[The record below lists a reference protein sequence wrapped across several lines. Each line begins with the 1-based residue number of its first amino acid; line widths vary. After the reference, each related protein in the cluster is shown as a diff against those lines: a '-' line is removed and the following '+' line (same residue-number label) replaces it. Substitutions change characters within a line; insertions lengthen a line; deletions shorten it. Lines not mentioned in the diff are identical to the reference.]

1 MMEQLMLAVLLAV
14 LLGIVADVAM
24 AAQIKDN
31 LELPEYYKRPAKIL
45 HNICL
50 AESGAME
57 SKLKQCMDG
66 VLHDDR
72 EVKCYIHCLFDK
84 VDVIDEATGQ
94 ILLDRLAPLA
104 PDNDVKDVFN
114 HLTKECGHIKLQDSC
129 DTAYEVAKCYFAAHD
144 QVVKFCHLLM
154 ADVTS

>member
-1 MMEQLMLAVLLAV
+1 MKLILAV
-14 LLGIVADVAM
+14 LLGAILVVDHSM
-24 AAQIKDN
+24 AGKIKDE
-31 LELPEYYKRPAKIL
+31 LEIPEAYKRPAKIL

-66 VLHDDR
+66 TLHDDR
-72 EVKCYIHCLFDK
+72 EIKCYIYCLFDK
-84 VDVIDEATGQ
+84 IDVIDEATGR

-104 PDNDVKDVFN
+104 LTTDIKETLE
-114 HLTKECGHIKLQDSC
+114 HLTNECGHIKLEDSC
-129 DTAYEVAKCYFAAHD
+129 DTAYEVAKCYFDAHD

>member
-1 MMEQLMLAVLLAV
+1 MGFAVEQSIDLQLKTVEQLHPFSLSFRQ
-14 LLGIVADVAM
+14 

-114 HLTKECGHIKLQDSC
+114 HLTRECGHIS
-129 DTAYEVAKCYFAAHD
+129 
-144 QVVKFCHLLM
+144 KF
-154 ADVTS
+154 